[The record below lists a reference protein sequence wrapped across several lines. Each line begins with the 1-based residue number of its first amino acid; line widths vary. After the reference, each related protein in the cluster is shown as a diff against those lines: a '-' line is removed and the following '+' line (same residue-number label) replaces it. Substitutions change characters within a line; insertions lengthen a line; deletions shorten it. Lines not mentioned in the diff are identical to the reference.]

1 MYENGVTQELRT
13 GQLCFGVCYAYNEKS
28 TRRGTTRG
36 RGQMDEILDK
46 LRRIRQ
52 LWKKQERLKIGTPE
66 HEALMQQIRALSAEY
81 QALIDTPKKP
91 RKSK

>member
-1 MYENGVTQELRT
+1 
-13 GQLCFGVCYAYNEKS
+13 
-28 TRRGTTRG
+28 
-36 RGQMDEILDK
+36 MDEILDK
-46 LRRIRQ
+46 LERIRQ
-52 LWKKQERLKIGTPE
+52 LWKKQERVKLGTLE

>member
-1 MYENGVTQELRT
+1 
-13 GQLCFGVCYAYNEKS
+13 
-28 TRRGTTRG
+28 
-36 RGQMDEILDK
+36 MDEILDK
-46 LRRIRQ
+46 LQRIRQ

-66 HEALMQQIRALSAEY
+66 YEAVMQQIRALSVEY

>member
-1 MYENGVTQELRT
+1 
-13 GQLCFGVCYAYNEKS
+13 
-28 TRRGTTRG
+28 
-36 RGQMDEILDK
+36 MDEILDK

-52 LWKKQERLKIGTPE
+52 LWEKQERTKLGTPE